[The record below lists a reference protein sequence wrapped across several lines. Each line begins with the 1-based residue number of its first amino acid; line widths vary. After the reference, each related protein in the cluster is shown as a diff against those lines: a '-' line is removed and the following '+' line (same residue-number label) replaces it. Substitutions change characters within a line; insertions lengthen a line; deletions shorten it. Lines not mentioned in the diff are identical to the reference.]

1 MAGDQTKE
9 ILETLLDKITAI
21 AATKTVVGEPVIV
34 GNRVI
39 VPVVKVSI
47 GVGAGSGEG
56 KNPKGSESSSSSGS
70 GAGAGVSIMP
80 IAFMVMDDKNV
91 HLFGTKPNVLDN
103 LTAKLPDLISSVLDK
118 IPFKKEKS
126 ETSKKEEKSEEE

>member
-1 MAGDQTKE
+1 MASEQTKE
-9 ILETLLDKITAI
+9 ILEALLDKITAI

-39 VPVVKVSI
+39 VPVVKVAI

-56 KNPKGSESSSSSGS
+56 KNPKNTEGSSSS
-70 GAGAGVSIMP
+70 GAGAGAGISITP
-80 IAFMVMDDKNV
+80 VAFMVMDEKNV

-118 IPFKKEKS
+118 IPMKKEKGDS
-126 ETSKKEEKSEEE
+126 SKKEEKSEE

>member
-1 MAGDQTKE
+1 MANEQTKQ
-9 ILETLLDKITAI
+9 ILEALLDKITAI

-39 VPVVKVSI
+39 VPVVKVTI

-56 KNPKGSESSSSSGS
+56 KQKEKEATSTSGS
-70 GAGAGVSIMP
+70 GAGAGLSITP
-80 IAFMVMDDKNV
+80 VAFMVMDDKNV

-103 LTAKLPDLISSVLDK
+103 LTAKLPDIVSSVLDRF
-118 IPFKKEKS
+118 PSKKEKT
-126 ETSKKEEKSEEE
+126 ESKKEDKSEE